1 MIQTIHSRAWTAGKI
16 IRSLLVSDANM
27 RAAFGDRV
35 YPLVAPEGTDLPL
48 CVYRLSA
55 TDRTEGRHMTGAS
68 GLVSRSYEVAFYG
81 SDYDEIDALASAFR
95 ERLESWRGDEGGLK
109 VRRVDID
116 DERDEPYERPEG
128 GADEPVFARAFEV
141 SLKQIET
148 TTALPADSYGG

>member
-1 MIQTIHSRAWTAGKI
+1 MIQTIPSRAWTAGKV
-16 IRSLLVSDANM
+16 IRTLLTSDAAV
-27 RAAFGDRV
+27 REFVGDRV
-35 YPLVAPEGTDLPL
+35 YPMVAPEGTDLPL

-55 TDRTEGRHMTGAS
+55 TPRDGAHMEGNS
-68 GLVSRSYEVAFYG
+68 GIVTRSYEVVFYDD
-81 SDYDEIDALASAFR
+81 DYDEIDAFAIGFR
-95 ERLESWRGDEGGLK
+95 LRLESWRGDEGGLK